1 MSAVCIVLL
10 IIIHQSC
17 EISKDYILTYLGP
30 NYRQPAS
37 MPVWRLPMLA
47 ITHITPEMLDAAKL
61 RAVALR
67 QAAMRDLVAKLARLM
82 APSAPT
88 RKAGKACVQ
97 C

>member
-1 MSAVCIVLL
+1 
-10 IIIHQSC
+10 
-17 EISKDYILTYLGP
+17 
-30 NYRQPAS
+30 
-37 MPVWRLPMLA
+37 MLA